1 MDKDKLV
8 IRKKTSIWSR
18 LRRMILLILL
28 WVVAIYV
35 LAINVCFIFGI
46 YTDGLVV
53 NYSLFN
59 LSFHLYKMLG
69 YLIIVIG
76 GLVTAYSVI
85 HIRNLKRKAAAHD
98 KNNA

>member
-8 IRKKTSIWSR
+8 IRKKTSIGSR
-18 LRRMILLILL
+18 LRRMILLIVL
-28 WVVAIYV
+28 WLIAIYV
-35 LAINVCFIFGI
+35 LTINLCFIFGI
-46 YTDGLVV
+46 YSDGLVV

-69 YLIIVIG
+69 YLIVVIG
-76 GLVTAYSVI
+76 GLVTLYSVI

-98 KNNA
+98 QNNA